1 MREDHTYRIKEP
13 LLKEPVAAGRPRV
26 FVPALL
32 FLVTVVTTVT
42 AGAFYE
48 GVNPF
53 TDPGGLV
60 KGIPFSASLLVIL
73 GTHELGHYF
82 ASRLHN
88 VVATLPF
95 FIPAPPIPPLIG
107 TFGAVIRMK
116 SPIATKKALVDIGAA
131 GPLSGFVVAVFVVI
145 WGLTLS
151 EVAVKPL
158 PGEGFGIGLGS
169 SIIFNI
175 LTHITVGPIPEGFDI
190 YLHSVAFAGWIGL
203 FVTALNLFPMGQLD
217 GGHVVYALVGPIH
230 RKVSIV
236 MVVGLSV
243 LGIFTWPGWLVWAAL
258 VTIIGIWHPPIQNQD
273 VPMDQFRRA
282 LSFTTLVVFVL
293 TFTPMPI
300 YIY

>member
-1 MREDHTYRIKEP
+1 MREDYPYPIKDPSLPEP
-13 LLKEPVAAGRPRV
+13 ATEGPRV

-32 FLVTVVTTVT
+32 FLVTVVTTTTIT

-53 TDPGGLV
+53 TDPSGLV

-82 ASRLHN
+82 ASRRHN
-88 VVATLPF
+88 VIATLPF
-95 FIPAPPIPPLIG
+95 
-107 TFGAVIRMK
+107 VIRMK
-116 SPIATKKALVDIGAA
+116 SPIVTKKALVDIGAA

-145 WGLTLS
+145 GGLTLS
-151 EVAVKPL
+151 EVNVKPL
-158 PGEGFGIGLGS
+158 PGEGLGIGLGS
-169 SIIFNI
+169 SITFNI
-175 LTHITVGPIPEGFDI
+175 LTYITVGPIPEGFDL

-217 GGHVVYALVGPIH
+217 GGHVIYALVGPVH
-230 RKVSIV
+230 RKVSIG

-243 LGIFTWPGWLVWAAL
+243 LGILTWPGWLVWAAL

-273 VPMDQFRRA
+273 VPMDQLRKA
-282 LSFTTLVVFVL
+282 LSLTTLLVFIL
-293 TFTPMPI
+293 TFTPTPI